1 MKIAITSDIHLKSI
15 SSKTA
20 QLPPEGIAESAM
32 QNPERFNALRN
43 ILEQMLEEQISHL
56 IIAGDLFDQKSQD
69 YSVFDL
75 LAGQPKYSEISFYI
89 IPGNHDPLIS
99 GKHFTAKNIQV
110 FNEPEI
116 TAFKGSQVQLL
127 FVPYMPGRSMG
138 EVMAGYIEKNR
149 EESLAPGS
157 SWILI
162 GHGDYLGGNAE
173 PNIYEKGIYMPLSRR
188 DIEYYGPAKAILGHI
203 HKKMQAGKVI
213 YPGSPCGMD
222 INETGKK
229 SFVVLDL
236 NDLSIAEKTID
247 TDVIF
252 INEAIVMLPAENEQA
267 YIEERI
273 EELIKNLDLNREEIG
288 KVRLRLKLSGYSRD
302 KNRLE
307 KIIKNCLAGF
317 TYYDAS
323 GPDLSEV
330 FLFEDIERISIVQ
343 RVKDKIELISKEG
356 SQNNISQEEKK
367 HILEQ
372 AMHLILKE

>member
-20 QLPPEGIAESAM
+20 QLPMDGIAEPGM

-43 ILEQMLEEQISHL
+43 ILDQMFEGQISHL

-69 YSVFDL
+69 YSIFDQ
-75 LAGQPKYSEISFYI
+75 LAGHPKYSKINFYI
-89 IPGNHDPLIS
+89 IPGNHDSLIS
-99 GKHFTAKNIQV
+99 GKYFTSENIRV
-110 FNEPEI
+110 FNEPEAI
-116 TAFKGSQVQLL
+116 AFKDSQVK
-127 FVPYMPGRSMG
+127 FFFIPYIPGRSMG
-138 EVMAGYIEKNR
+138 EVMAGYFDKNR

-188 DIEYYGPAKAILGHI
+188 DIEYYGPAKVILGHI

-213 YPGSPCGMD
+213 YPGSACGMD

-236 NDLSIAEKTID
+236 NDLSISEKIIG

-252 INEAIVMLPAENEQA
+252 VNETIVMLPAENEQA

-273 EELIKNLDLNREEIG
+273 EELIKGLDLNKEEIG
-288 KVRLRLKLSGYSRD
+288 KVRLRLKLTGYSQD

-307 KIIKNCLAGF
+307 KIIKSSLAGF
-317 TYYDAS
+317 TFYDGA

-330 FLFEDIERISIVQ
+330 FLFNDPERISIVQ

-356 SQNNISQEEKK
+356 SQNYISEKEKK
-367 HILEQ
+367 HILQQ
-372 AMHLILKE
+372 ATHLILKE